1 MSGTIYA
8 FANQKGG
15 VGKTTTAVNIGAFL
29 AWQGQHVLLIDLDPQ
44 ANATAS
50 MGVDRFA
57 LSASM
62 YDVFTGDTPLREIL
76 LPTSLERL
84 TLAPS
89 TSMLAGVEIE
99 LANTADREFILRH
112 ALHHVADSDGTEPQR
127 SFHSF
132 RDEYNH
138 ILIDSPPS
146 LGVLT
151 VNALSA
157 ADYVVVP
164 VQCEYLALEGLAQ
177 LMQTITLVREN
188 LNPNLELFGLV
199 MTMFDPRARLA
210 TQVIQEVRNH
220 FPNELFETLI
230 PRNVRVAEAPGF
242 GEPLVKFDIHSRGAE
257 AYEKLTNEFL
267 MRQARLASRVSPI
280 AYGISQIADSGTPAA
295 EQPLPY
301 TESQTE
307 RNESQSPTSKLHAPL
322 SHMPTTDGDTR
333 AAISDTQ
340 FANSEEQS

>member
-29 AWQGQHVLLIDLDPQ
+29 AWRGRRVLLVDLDPQ
-44 ANATAS
+44 GNASAS
-50 MGVDRFA
+50 VGVDRFS
-57 LSASM
+57 LPASL
-62 YDVFTGDTPLREIL
+62 YDVFAGNVTLREIL
-76 LPTSLERL
+76 AQSTMEGL
-84 TLAPS
+84 TVAPS
-89 TSMLAGVEIE
+89 APALASVEVE
-99 LANTADREFILRH
+99 LANTADREFILRET
-112 ALHHVADSDGTEPQR
+112 LRDVRADFD
-127 SFHSF
+127 
-132 RDEYNH
+132 H

-157 ADYVVVP
+157 AEFVVVP

-188 LNPNLELFGLV
+188 LNPNLRLFGLV

-210 TQVIQEVRNH
+210 SQVIQEVRAH
-220 FPNELFETLI
+220 FSNELFETLV

-267 MRQARLASRVSPI
+267 MREARITNRSPNGDSDVNSPLSSASIAPSPELKDDPDSEGGDSPSI
-280 AYGISQIADSGTPAA
+280 ANHTLSPFDNQPSTISQ
-295 EQPLPY
+295 EQV
-301 TESQTE
+301 
-307 RNESQSPTSKLHAPL
+307 
-322 SHMPTTDGDTR
+322 
-333 AAISDTQ
+333 
-340 FANSEEQS
+340 

>member
-15 VGKTTTAVNIGAFL
+15 VGKTTTAVNVGAFL
-29 AWQGQHVLLIDLDPQ
+29 AWQGRRVLLIDLDPQ
-44 ANATAS
+44 GNASAS
-50 MGVDRFA
+50 VGIDRFA
-57 LSASM
+57 LSASI
-62 YDVFTGDTPLREIL
+62 YDVLTGGVALRDVL
-76 LPTSLERL
+76 VPSSTERL
-84 TLAPS
+84 TVAPS
-89 TSMLAGVEIE
+89 TSMLAGAEIE
-99 LANTADREFILRH
+99 LANTPDREFILREV
-112 ALHHVADSDGTEPQR
+112 LNGGTAG
-127 SFHSF
+127 SL
-132 RDEYNH
+132 RDEYDH

-157 ADYVVVP
+157 ADYVIVP

-210 TQVIQEVRNH
+210 AQVIQEVRAH
-220 FPNELFETLI
+220 FPNEIFETVI
-230 PRNVRVAEAPGF
+230 PRNVRVAEAPSF

-267 MRQARLASRVSPI
+267 MREARLANSKWRI
-280 AYGISQIADSGTPAA
+280 AGGELPIADS
-295 EQPLPY
+295 ELPMEN
-301 TESQTE
+301 TESQMPETE
-307 RNESQSPTSKLHAPL
+307 TTFESTNLPS
-322 SHMPTTDGDTR
+322 
-333 AAISDTQ
+333 AISHPPSATY
-340 FANSEEQS
+340 EEPL